1 MPRMLYSLRIPII
14 SPFNRRW
21 LIRNAIWSDCC
32 VTIQGVLD
40 LNSTTVH
47 TVSYYPD
54 SYFNCTYNTL
64 QGSTVFLQYKVRH
77 CSALF
82 LIPANC
88 AIINRI
94 YSGYLMFL
102 IFLLFV
108 PLPYFLALIPTFVQL
123 FITFYEKVITNQSM
137 ILQSTTSKSDI
148 ECTST
153 VFEK

>member
-1 MPRMLYSLRIPII
+1 ML
-14 SPFNRRW
+14 FE
-21 LIRNAIWSDCC
+21 LIVAL
-32 VTIQGVLD
+32 QGVLD

-137 ILQSTTSKSDI
+137 ISIIVVLVLQSTTSKSDI